1 MRRHAPEGSRGTHP
15 CAPFR
20 VISRLATLVLALL
33 LPVVGG
39 EARAPG
45 PGSAPAPDTILRR
58 DLSLPPGAVGGGLA
72 ASPSQPHVLLGMRRI
87 PVDGGI
93 GSARFANL
101 GVLQASSR
109 TSLDFSVDPLEWVVL
124 RAGAMRVGAP
134 ASDRFLPPRPRAV
147 VRPAEGE
154 EGRFVTDYAD
164 LGLSVR
170 SRMELGGDWT
180 RFQPCDAR
188 FGAGCNP
195 SLVPQ
200 LSPEVQ
206 FGVVVNGSILD
217 RVRVDVD
224 FDQAREFD
232 AANRINFFYEGGED
246 DVLRRLEVGDVTFN
260 LPRSRF
266 LTEGIPAGNFGF
278 QAEGQVGAVDF
289 QTVWAQQRGD
299 LNTRVFQLSGLGD
312 QRGFVQQDTVVLDD
326 ADYVRGQ
333 FFFLFDPTL
342 LDRYPHVDALALDPS
357 SASISVTPGDQPIQL
372 YRFEDD
378 PVFRQQVEGFI
389 QADAVADGPNGR
401 IRESGWFRYL
411 QEGTDYYVHPSGLWI
426 ALRQPLSRE
435 EMLAVTYITAAGDTI
450 GDYNPEAV
458 YNRGERPELKLLKAS
473 GANHQPGRATWDLE
487 MHQIY
492 RVSGSADVEPGSVD
506 LSVSLGELSAGRTF
520 KRRPAGEDITFLRLF
535 GVDEEAPTDRID
547 PSFLFSAEEDF
558 FQDQPPVQGTF
569 IVFPTLR
576 PFAEPPPVPSLGLD
590 QGSTASILGDDANPR
605 IYYEED
611 PFERDNS
618 GRFRLTVAYRLQS
631 EGLISS
637 FSLGAFGIRDESER
651 IYLGDRLLVRGADY
665 EIDYDVGQVQ
675 LLEPEI
681 LFASSPEASVRA
693 TWEQRSLFQV
703 TPTQVFGLR
712 THADLGEN
720 GGIDLLGLYQTERSV
735 INRPILGTE
744 PRAAVLGGLSG
755 QYGAPIAWMDRVL
768 EAIPGLNF
776 AGNSTFSVDGE
787 VAVSIPNP
795 NTQGSTFVD
804 DFDGAAELRVSLL
817 ARDWQLAG
825 APAFRDG
832 ADPVLP
838 PTVDVSSSSPLVWQD
853 RWIIQSPSGD
863 SVGVRE
869 GLFPRAEIDNQIRV
883 TGSETREPGLLM
895 TLGRSRSGSGPG
907 WRSAMTP
914 LSTNG
919 LDLTR
924 TEFLEFYV
932 AGSEAVTLVIDLGT
946 VTEDAFFVDATGST
960 TGLRD
965 DGRSWGLGLLDQ
977 EADPRLG
984 ELWNDTRDAGGVWA
998 ETCLSEPGRIYPAG
1012 DERASCSA
1020 GNGRPD
1026 SEDLDSDGNLDVQER
1041 HLRYVVRLDGTSPF
1055 LERNRNETGTEFQL
1069 YRIPIRGAAGVEVGG
1084 SITDADLRAVRH
1096 LRVTA
1101 SGFEGA
1107 VELARMRLVGSR
1119 WIKRASDGVL
1129 NGIVGDTLTG
1139 VGSVEVSSV
1148 SRVTVGD
1155 DYVSP
1160 PTVLEQLADPT
1171 QALAGQGIEFNEK
1184 SLGVAY
1190 TDVPDGARAE
1200 VYFRFPQRPRDFLQ
1214 YREARLWV
1222 VARSGDFGPTR
1233 PNRFFFKVG
1242 SDPENFYLY
1251 RTPLNPPP
1259 GSGLTP
1265 VDWLPEVIVDF
1276 DEWVDLRR
1284 RAEEL
1289 LSLAPPGPGDPPV
1302 EVWSADSTYAVVLAD
1317 RGRAPNLAAVR
1328 ELSLGVWNET
1338 GLPGSGEI
1346 WVNDLRLGNAVQD
1359 AGLATSF
1366 NAEFDGAGVLTTRV
1380 TLTDRGAFFRQ
1391 LKDRATYQ
1399 DDRTL
1404 NVTSRL
1410 AVDGWLPSAWGLD
1423 VPVTFQ
1429 HAQARQDPVLL
1440 ANSDV
1445 RADRIAR
1452 LRDTRARQN
1461 RVGVSVRRR
1470 TRSADPVVSFLVD
1483 GLDLRASYG
1492 RAQGSTIT
1500 SKSDSRTVDAG
1511 AGWFR
1516 EPESVEVGI
1525 VPAFARGVMRS
1536 LLPGFLED
1544 KVADARLRLT
1554 PERVS
1559 LGGSYFQ
1566 QDAQIFRYERIVV
1579 SDEDSLAIATMAPR
1593 EFVRFVADVR
1603 FRPLEPLT
1611 ADVAL
1616 LSVRDL
1622 LPGYR
1627 ASADEDVQRLVGAER
1642 ARALGLDLGW
1652 ETNRTLRTAM
1662 AFRPS
1667 IVSWLRTDLD
1677 WSTAYQS
1684 DRNTNFVQR
1693 FVSGADTSTALT
1705 RSAGG
1710 QRDWGATLGVSPTA
1724 LANAWL
1730 GAPFEGEDPDL
1741 RQLRAIIGALRPLT
1755 LVYRDGISSRFDRD
1769 AVDPRYDYQLGW
1781 ADFDSFRFI
1790 DGDTAATLTDR
1801 ASWRLG
1807 SGLSLP
1813 GGAGVQVGYL
1823 WTDAT
1828 TIDTR
1833 SDRRTQLRTW
1843 PDVQATLPTFRLPG
1857 FTGVRTVNLTTG
1869 LVRTR
1874 RVIQFGGRALQQR
1887 FDEDTQVP
1895 IDVSIQWL
1903 RTLATAYRGAF
1914 RHGNGSDPT
1923 GSTEREL
1930 GSHRVS
1936 VSTQLLPPGAIARR
1950 LDRPVRMSLIGAFR
1964 QERNCRITAVG
1975 AECVAF
1981 LDQITRTASMAL
1993 DTSVGGFEFGVQ
2005 LSYDDRKSFVGQRTG
2020 STQFQ
2025 VGIFGQLEFGAA
2037 MLPTFGR

>member
-1 MRRHAPEGSRGTHP
+1 
-15 CAPFR
+15 
-20 VISRLATLVLALL
+20 VISRLATLVVAVLMPL
-33 LPVVGG
+33 VGG
-39 EARAPG
+39 EANRPQ
-45 PGSAPAPDTILRR
+45 PMSAPPLDTILRP
-58 DLSLPPGAVGGGLA
+58 DLSRPPNAVEGGLA
-72 ASPSQPHVLLGMRRI
+72 ALPSQPHVTLGLRRVPI
-87 PVDGGI
+87 AGGI
-93 GSARFANL
+93 GAPRFTSL
-101 GVLQASSR
+101 GTLRASSR
-109 TSLDFSVDPLEWVVL
+109 AELDFSVDALASAVL
-124 RAGAMRVGAP
+124 RTRTARLGQP
-134 ASDRFLPPRPRAV
+134 ASARFLPPPARDLATL
-147 VRPAEGE
+147 AEGE
-154 EGRFVTDYAD
+154 DGRFVTEYAD

-180 RFQPCDAR
+180 RFQPCDLR

-200 LSPEVQ
+200 LSPDVQ

-278 QAEGQVGAVDF
+278 QAEGQVGAVEF

-299 LNTRVFQLSGLGD
+299 LNTRVFQLTGLGD

-333 FFFLFDPTL
+333 FFFLFAPTL

-389 QADAVADGPNGR
+389 QADAVADGPNGQ

-450 GDYNPEAV
+450 GDYNPEAA

-506 LSVSLGELSAGRTF
+506 LSISLGELSAGRTF

-535 GVDEEAPTDRID
+535 GLDEEAPTDRID
-547 PSFLFSAEEDF
+547 PSFLFTAEEDS

-576 PFAEPPPVPSLGLD
+576 PFAEPPPLVSLGLD
-590 QGSTASILGDDANPR
+590 EVSSARILGDDANER
-605 IYYEED
+605 IYEEED

-618 GRFRLTVAYRLQS
+618 GRFRLSVAYRLES
-631 EGLISS
+631 EGVISS

-665 EIDYDVGQVQ
+665 DIDYDVGQVQ
-675 LLEPEI
+675 LLEPEM
-681 LFASSPEASVRA
+681 LFASSPDASVRA

-703 TPTQVFGLR
+703 TPTQVFGFR
-712 THADLGEN
+712 THADLGDN

-735 INRPILGTE
+735 INRPVLGTE

-755 QYGAPIAWMDRVL
+755 RYGAPIAWMDRVL
-768 EAIPGLNF
+768 ERIPGLNF
-776 AGNSTFSVDGE
+776 AGNSSFSVEGE

-795 NTQGSTFVD
+795 NTQGSTFID

-832 ADPVLP
+832 AERVLP
-838 PTVDVSSSSPLVWQD
+838 PTMDVASSSSLVWQD

-869 GLFPRAEIDNQIRV
+869 GLFPRADIDNQIRV
-883 TGSETREPGLLM
+883 TGSETREPALLM
-895 TLGRSRSGSGPG
+895 TLGRSQSGNGPG

-914 LSTNG
+914 LSTHG

-932 AGSEAVTLVIDLGT
+932 AGSDGVTLVLDLGT
-946 VTEDAFFVDATGST
+946 VSEDAFFVDASGNTS
-960 TGLRD
+960 GLRG
-965 DGRSWGLGLLDQ
+965 DGRAWGLGILDQ

-984 ELWNDTRDAGGVWA
+984 ELWNDARDAEGVWS
-998 ETCLSEPGRIYPAG
+998 ERCRSEPGRIYPAG
-1012 DERASCSA
+1012 DERAACSA

-1026 SEDLDSDGNLDVQER
+1026 SEDLDSDGNLDVLER
-1041 HLRYVVRLDGTSPF
+1041 HLRYVVELDGSSPF

-1069 YRIPIRGAAGVEVGG
+1069 YRIPIRGPAGAEVGG
-1084 SITDADLRAVRH
+1084 SINDADLRAVRH

-1101 SGFEGA
+1101 SGAEGA
-1107 VELARMRLVGSR
+1107 VQLARMRLVGSR

-1129 NGIVGDTLTG
+1129 AGIVGDTLTG
-1139 VGSVEVSSV
+1139 VGSLEVSSV
-1148 SRVTVGD
+1148 SRLTVGD
-1155 DYVSP
+1155 DYVPP

-1171 QALAGQGIEFNEK
+1171 QALAGQGVEFNEK
-1184 SLGVAY
+1184 ALGVEY
-1190 TDVPDGARAE
+1190 KDVPHGARAE

-1251 RTPLNPPP
+1251 RTPLSPPS
-1259 GSGLTP
+1259 GVGLTP
-1265 VDWLPEVIVDF
+1265 VDWLPEVVVDF

-1302 EVWSADSTYAVVLAD
+1302 EVWSADSAYAVVLAD

-1338 GLPGSGEI
+1338 GMPGSGEI
-1346 WVNDLRLGNAVQD
+1346 WINDLRLASAVQD

-1366 NAEFDGAGVLTTRV
+1366 NAEFDGAGVVTTRV

-1404 NVTSRL
+1404 NVTSGL
-1410 AVDGWLPSAWGLD
+1410 AVDRWLPSAWGLD

-1429 HAQARQDPVLL
+1429 YAEARQDPVLL

-1445 RADRIAR
+1445 RADRIAN
-1452 LRDTRARQN
+1452 LRATRASQN
-1461 RVGVSVRRR
+1461 RVALLLRRR
-1470 TRSADPVVSFLVD
+1470 SRSADPVVGFLVD
-1483 GLDLRASYG
+1483 GLDVRASYG

-1500 SKSDSRTVDAG
+1500 STSDSRTVDAG

-1516 EPESVEVGI
+1516 EPESIDVGI
-1525 VPAFARGVMRS
+1525 VPGFARGFVRS
-1536 LLPGFLED
+1536 VLPGFLED
-1544 KVADARLRLT
+1544 KVANARLRLT

-1559 LGGSYFQ
+1559 LGGTYFQ
-1566 QDAQIFRYERIVV
+1566 QDARIFRYERIVV
-1579 SDEDSLAIATMAPR
+1579 SDDDSLAIATLAPR

-1622 LPGYR
+1622 LPGER
-1627 ASADEDVQRLVGAER
+1627 TSTDAEVQRLVAAER

-1652 ETNRTLRTAM
+1652 ETNRTLRTAL

-1667 IVSWLRTDLD
+1667 IASWLRTDLD
-1677 WSTAYQS
+1677 WGTAYQS

-1693 FVSGADTSTALT
+1693 VVSGADTSAVLT
-1705 RSAGG
+1705 RSAGA

-1724 LANAWL
+1724 LTNAWL
-1730 GAPFEGEDPDL
+1730 GAPFEDEDPDL
-1741 RQLRAIIGALRPLT
+1741 RQLRALMGALRPVT
-1755 LVYRDGISSRFDRD
+1755 VVYRDGISSRFDRD
-1769 AVDPRYDYQLGW
+1769 PVDPRYDYQLGW
-1781 ADFDSFRFI
+1781 ADMDAFRFV
-1790 DGDTAATLTDR
+1790 DADTAATLTDR
-1801 ASWRLG
+1801 ASWRVG

-1813 GGAGVQVGYL
+1813 GGAGLQVGYL
-1823 WTDAT
+1823 RTDAT
-1828 TIDTR
+1828 TLDAR

-1843 PDVQATLPTFRLPG
+1843 PDVQATLPTLRPPA
-1857 FTGVRTVNLTTG
+1857 FTGIRTVNLTTG
-1869 LVRTR
+1869 LVRAR
-1874 RVIQFGGRALQQR
+1874 RLVEFGGRALQER

-1895 IDVSIQWL
+1895 LDVSIQWL
-1903 RTLATAYRGAF
+1903 RSLSTAYRGAV
-1914 RHGNGSDPT
+1914 RHGKGSDPT

-1930 GSHRVS
+1930 GSHRIS
-1936 VSTQLLPPGAIARR
+1936 VTTQLLPAGALARR
-1950 LDRPVRMSLIGAFR
+1950 LERPVRMSLVGALR
-1964 QERNCRITAVG
+1964 RERNCRSTAKE
-1975 AECVAF
+1975 AECVPF
-1981 LDQITRTASMAL
+1981 LDQVTRTASMAL
-1993 DTSVGGFEFGVQ
+1993 NTSVGGFEFGVQ

-2025 VGIFGQLEFGAA
+2025 LGLFGQLEFGAA
-2037 MLPTFGR
+2037 LLPTLGR